1 MITFIGGA
9 NARNIALGSDKTEGQ
24 KLAGCRGGK
33 IYQRAAT
40 MIKTR
45 AARPRMT
52 INLVRAPDVLI
63 KSGALLW
70 EQLETVSLESITQ
83 S

>member
-1 MITFIGGA
+1 
-9 NARNIALGSDKTEGQ
+9 
-24 KLAGCRGGK
+24 
-33 IYQRAAT
+33 
-40 MIKTR
+40 MIKTK

-63 KSGALLW
+63 KSDALLW